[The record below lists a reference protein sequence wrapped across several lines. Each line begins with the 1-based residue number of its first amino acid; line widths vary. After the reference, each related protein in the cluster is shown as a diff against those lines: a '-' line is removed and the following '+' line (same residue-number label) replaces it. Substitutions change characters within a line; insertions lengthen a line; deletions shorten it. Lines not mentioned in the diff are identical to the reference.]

1 LRIRHLQEATDNEH
15 HNHATEGRHEGNREL
30 IDGEAACMSGKVWYH
45 KRVLRVVEE
54 DATNK
59 PEYRDVTVQQS
70 PSNVSW
76 AQDAGHVEQ
85 TKDQTAINHE
95 VLQPK

>member
-1 LRIRHLQEATDNEH
+1 LRIRHLQEATNNEH
-15 HNHATEGRHEGNREL
+15 HYHAAEGRHEGNGQL
-30 IDGEAACMSGKVWYH
+30 IDCEAACLSRKVWYH

-54 DATNK
+54 YTTNK
-59 PEYRDVTVQQS
+59 PEDRDVTVQQS

-85 TKDQTAINHE
+85 TKDQTAIDHE